1 MFDIVLCS
9 VHIMAGLDFDWGLTT
24 TVIQTNNNNSL
35 RISNREGGQNA
46 FYTYK
51 KMMSIDLDFRKQ

>member
-1 MFDIVLCS
+1 
-9 VHIMAGLDFDWGLTT
+9 MAGLDFDWGLTT